1 MSDRFFTTARESAT
15 SGTLYK
21 GWVSRDPEKCV
32 PGVFDAVVLVLLSA
46 QRSVRP
52 VFHWDPADCDG
63 EELCN
68 ALHRDLITELPAKV
82 KKVIKERLAANK
94 EKNQGARALSGTL
107 TRGVCSAP
115 HSGECVGRE
124 DLARG
129 SA

>member
-15 SGTLYK
+15 SGTLYR
-21 GWVSRDPEKCV
+21 GWVSRDPEECV
-32 PGVFDAVVLVLLSA
+32 PGVFDAVLLVLLSA
-46 QRSVRP
+46 QGSVRP

-82 KKVIKERLAANK
+82 KKVIKERLAAKK
-94 EKNQGARALSGTL
+94 EKNQGARALWDADA
-107 TRGVCSAP
+107 GVCSAP
-115 HSGECVGRE
+115 HSGECVERE